1 VKAQTDK
8 GKPDVD
14 FGLPTILA
22 EYEGYS
28 INNSATEQI
37 LREGY
42 IDFVGN

>member
-8 GKPDVD
+8 GKPDLD
-14 FGLPTILA
+14 FGLPTILG
-22 EYEGYS
+22 EYQCYS

-37 LREGY
+37 LREGN